1 MEVRFILNHKQVT
14 ADVAP
19 DAVLLDVLRDLGCK
33 SVKCGCETTNCGLC
47 TVWIDGKSRLS
58 CSVLAA
64 GMDGHEVTTLE
75 GVKEEAEAFGRFL
88 AEEGAEQC
96 GFCSPGFIMNVLAM
110 VKEFEERAENPE
122 EEGAAVWD
130 IEEIKEYL
138 AGNLCRCTGYMGQLR
153 AIQNYAAHK
162 YGGRTEKKE
171 VQA

>member
-1 MEVRFILNHKQVT
+1 MEIQFILNKKQVSVEVN
-14 ADVAP
+14 ADS
-19 DAVLLDVLRDLGCK
+19 VLIDVLRSLGCK

-64 GMDGHEVTTLE
+64 GVDGHEVTTME
-75 GVKEEAEAFGRFL
+75 GVEEEAAEFGEFL
-88 AEEGAEQC
+88 AAEGAEQC

-110 VKEFEERAENPE
+110 VRELENPS
-122 EEGAAVWD
+122 

-153 AIQNYAAHK
+153 AIQK
-162 YGGRTEKKE
+162 YMEKQQSPVIKVRE
-171 VQA
+171 VQG